1 MELTE
6 LQKKIINAPE
16 DKIVVSA
23 AAASGKTVVLT
34 EKVRQLL
41 KKGTSP
47 SSIAV
52 ITFTRMAAQEL
63 ISRLDNDYHEGIF
76 IGTIHALAARFLA
89 INGMGNYIGK
99 IAEEEDF
106 DKLFYLCGKL
116 NLLHSYDWMLVD
128 EAQDCGESELRFIFD
143 LIQPQHYFFALDFNQ
158 SIYSFRG
165 ARPDLVKQYLQE
177 ATYYSLNENYR
188 NCPNILE
195 KAKETLEK
203 WGMSDDSVSMREDE
217 GIIKRGKYNKK
228 ELIQWINL
236 KDTYKDWAIL
246 CRKNEQKDKIILD
259 LEMAGIPVITFKQG
273 EINRVQLHD
282 IMNRDAVK
290 VLTVHSS
297 KGLEWKNVVLYKMWW
312 GNKKQEEGRV
322 IYVAITRAKDVLI
335 QYS

>member
-6 LQKKIINAPE
+6 LQRKIVEAPE
-16 DKIVVSA
+16 SKIVVNA

-34 EKVRQLL
+34 EKVRKLL
-41 KKGTSP
+41 RDGTNP

-63 ISRLDNDYHEGIF
+63 VSRLDHDYHEGIF

-99 IAEEEDF
+99 IAEEENF

-116 NLLHSYDWMLVD
+116 NLLHSYNWMLVD

-143 LIQPQHYFFALDFNQ
+143 LIQPEHYFFALDFNQ

-165 ARPDLVKQYLQE
+165 ARPDLVKQYLQD
-177 ATYYSLNENYR
+177 AAYYSLNENYR
-188 NCPNILE
+188 NCPNILNE
-195 KAKETLEK
+195 AKQKLAEY
-203 WGMSDDSVSMREDE
+203 GMHDDSISMRNDD
-217 GIIKRGKYNKK
+217 GIVKFGRYNKK

-236 KDTYKDWAIL
+236 KDTYKDWVIL
-246 CRKNEQKDKIILD
+246 CRQNKDKDKIILD

-273 EINRVQLHD
+273 EINRAQLHD
-282 IMNRDAVK
+282 LMGRDMVK

-312 GNKKQEEGRV
+312 KNTKPEEGRI
-322 IYVAITRAKDVLI
+322 IYVAMTRAKDTLI
-335 QYS
+335 KYS